1 MGILGDALNQAWE
14 ETKASLWEATIDNP
28 IGGLGPIL
36 KIITHT
42 ESLIND
48 WEEVRVPR
56 GWLGISRAK
65 EIGVIKANR
74 KDIKIMGFSDDGFY
88 VPKGQK
94 QAAVDYLRS
103 VNLRAE

>member
-1 MGILGDALNQAWE
+1 MGLLGDALNQAWQ

-36 KIITHT
+36 KIATHT
-42 ESLIND
+42 EYIIND

-56 GWLGISRAK
+56 GWGGISRAK
-65 EIGVIKANR
+65 EIGMIKANR

-94 QAAVDYLRS
+94 AEAVAYLNS
-103 VNLRAE
+103 INLKAE